1 MALTPSSMLSL
12 GTDAPV
18 FELPDVVSGN
28 KISIEEVKGEN
39 GLVVMFICNHCPYVM
54 YVQDEIARLADE
66 YLQKGIGFVAIS
78 SNNVEKYPDDS
89 PDHMK
94 QQAKKMRFH
103 FPYLYDESQSVAKA
117 YQAECTPDFFLF
129 DNNLDLVYRGRLD
142 EATPGNGKPV
152 NGKDLRSA
160 MDNLI
165 DGNPISEV
173 QFPSIGCNIK
183 WK

>member
-94 QQAKKMRFH
+94 QQAKK
-103 FPYLYDESQSVAKA
+103 
-117 YQAECTPDFFLF
+117 
-129 DNNLDLVYRGRLD
+129 
-142 EATPGNGKPV
+142 
-152 NGKDLRSA
+152 
-160 MDNLI
+160 
-165 DGNPISEV
+165 
-173 QFPSIGCNIK
+173 
-183 WK
+183 